1 MKKRPFA
8 GALLTFLQRMELN
21 GALSNPRVVLEIQR
35 NTDLRENLL
44 GRMLAR
50 RTPGVVKARAGR
62 VYRAVETVLSESD
75 EPLRAKEIH
84 RRCEIVLDEPASW
97 STVKQCL
104 FERSRGASPKVL
116 RVGYGLYSA
125 GGARS

>member
-1 MKKRPFA
+1 
-8 GALLTFLQRMELN
+8 MELS
-21 GALSNPRVVLEIQR
+21 GALSNPRAVLEIQR
-35 NTDLRENLL
+35 NSELRENLL

-50 RTPGVVKARAGR
+50 RAPGVVRARAGR

-75 EPLRAKEIH
+75 EPLRAREIH

-104 FERSRGASPKVL
+104 FEYSRGTSPKVL

-125 GGARS
+125 GGVRS